1 MILTLVVISAIL
13 FFIFFV
19 LIDNRFISYLLSFIT
34 FVVLI
39 GSLFMLVENDRN
51 HLGMTK
57 VTDAKQTVIYSAGD
71 SKSPVG
77 MLLYQP
83 VGTNGHDNVFIYKA
97 DKKAKKPSHT
107 QTDGKTTNKV
117 KLVDSDTA
125 TLDVATTRYEYT
137 RDLDKFLFSIGG
149 NDKEV
154 VKRVNTF
161 SIPKDAWAKLSIKAA
176 KKLAKE
182 MQNPSK
188 EAQAKQKAA
197 GKAYVENKM
206 KAAMMADPTMAT
218 SPSRQAALVKQATQ
232 EFQAMAIKQAIDA
245 AQKAD
250 K

>member
-1 MILTLVVISAIL
+1 MILTLVIISAIL

-19 LIDNRFISYLLSFIT
+19 LIYNRFVSYVLSFIA
-34 FVVLI
+34 FILLV
-39 GSLFMLVENDRN
+39 GSLFMLVENDHS

-57 VTDAKQTVIYSAGD
+57 VTTEKQTVIYSAGD
-71 SKSPVG
+71 SKSPIS

-83 VGTNGHDNVFIYKA
+83 IGTNGHDNVYIYKA
-97 DKKAKKPSHT
+97 AKKDKKPSHT

-125 TLDVATTRYEYT
+125 TLEVKTTRYEYK
-137 RDLDKFLFSIGG
+137 RSLDKFLFGIGG

-161 SIPKDAWAKLSIKAA
+161 NIPKEAWAKLSVKAA

-188 EAQAKQKAA
+188 AQQAEQKAA
-197 GKAYVENKM
+197 AKAYIEGKM

-232 EFQAMAIKQAIDA
+232 EFQTMAIKQAIDA